1 MPDSWPPVPDPF
13 GSLEPPRRNPP
24 TAVGVATP
32 PPPGGGGRP
41 TYVDRRAWR
50 RRRLARAFVGT
61 VLTASA
67 TALAT
72 TGTIWSTIASAG
84 LGGMGG
90 FLLYLSIKPMGL
102 WRQAKGFTLAA
113 LGRHGSR
120 SRRRAA

>member
-1 MPDSWPPVPDPF
+1 MSDSWLPEPDPF

-32 PPPGGGGRP
+32 PPP
-41 TYVDRRAWR
+41 DRRPGYFDRRVMR
-50 RRRLARAFVGT
+50 RRRLASAFVGT

-72 TGTIWSTIASAG
+72 AGSLWAMIAGAG

-90 FLLYLSIKPMGL
+90 MFLYRSIRPYAAGRGL
-102 WRQAKGFTLAA
+102 PSFSLAA
-113 LGRHGSR
+113 VGRRIVR